1 VSSAFG
7 FLHVD
12 LVVFI
17 VGKPILIL

>member
-12 LVVFI
+12 LVVLI